1 MRNHTVVLFKNKD
14 TLSENGFVINRRLVD
29 LATDPA
35 TRLGDNPESLQELFE
50 RDYQD
55 VYSYLQRTMF
65 AEDGSIVWTFASEL
79 ERAGH
84 IVYRTDIGIAIQV
97 GQRKIEVASLA
108 EAKSLDKDTH
118 RYVYLL
124 PTQLRK
130 MEADAKDHAQTLRQV
145 EANINRRRE
154 SETAIATHLEQTIV
168 GRPPMYGAVVHEAR
182 Y

>member
-14 TLSENGFVINRRLVD
+14 TLSDNGFVINRRLVD

-35 TRLGDNPESLQELFE
+35 SRLGDNPETLQELFE

-55 VYSYLQRTMF
+55 VYAYLQQVMF
-65 AEDGSIVWTFASEL
+65 ADDGAIIWTFASEL

-84 IVYRTDIGIAIQV
+84 MVYRTDIGIGIQV
-97 GQRKIEVASLA
+97 GHGKIEVASKV
-108 EAKSLDKDTH
+108 EAKSLDADTH

-130 MEADAKDHAQTLRQV
+130 MEADAKDHARTLQQA
-145 EANINRRRE
+145 EALADRTRA
-154 SETAIATHLEQTIV
+154 SVMAVSQQLEHAVV
-168 GRPPMYGAVVHEAR
+168 GRPHLYEKVVHETR